1 MKLLLERDKLQVWE
15 LGSYIIK
22 VQYDRENCLLRTW
35 VLNKQTGWWELDS
48 FSGTS
53 EPKNFEKA
61 VQTAIMFLD
70 GS

>member
-22 VQYDRENCLLRTW
+22 VAYDGENCLLRTW
-35 VLNKQTGWWELDS
+35 VLNKQNGWWELDS
-48 FSGTS
+48 FRDICTP
-53 EPKNFEKA
+53 ETFKKA
-61 VQTAIMFLD
+61 IQTAIMFLD